1 MYGTEKKIDFEPR
14 LNEDWATAQ
23 LSTINRDSMILTRF
37 ESMSLSVDE
46 FLTILRTKV
55 NYLKRLNDA

>member
-1 MYGTEKKIDFEPR
+1 MYGQEKKDDFEPL

-23 LSTINRDSMILTRF
+23 LSTINRDSMILTRS
-37 ESMSLSVDE
+37 EAMNLSVDE

-55 NYLKRLNDA
+55 NYLKRLNNA